1 LALLR
6 TPRLFEEGRIAQQS
20 AFFQLPRLAAGL
32 SAGIML
38 GDEQAKLDYRT
49 SGKDKRAPDELNSWA
64 SVLWHRALRRD
75 GHPGLINPINGM
87 AADHLRGL
95 IAVLY
100 GDDEFMEA
108 L

>member
-1 LALLR
+1 
-6 TPRLFEEGRIAQQS
+6 
-20 AFFQLPRLAAGL
+20 
-32 SAGIML
+32 ML